1 MNFYCCIKKNQSG
14 RFTLEAAIIMP
25 VLIFIVS
32 AFAYVGLYLYQR
44 VTIQA
49 CAKQAADRASS
60 SWFGNPIEFEAG
72 SAGSKTQGGLKLYRR
87 IFDSDKAEKKEEA
100 ALLAGRLLKKR
111 SILKPTYESIRVF
124 VEDGFLTKKIIVQI
138 ECNYPLPLRIAGLF
152 GGGKGVAFK
161 SEAVSI
167 VKEPAELIRNTD
179 FLIEFEKDLEKEF
192 PGIREFRQKL
202 TESINK
208 VVESISP

>member
-1 MNFYCCIKKNQSG
+1 MLG
-14 RFTLEAAIIMP
+14 
-25 VLIFIVS
+25 
-32 AFAYVGLYLYQR
+32 
-44 VTIQA
+44 
-49 CAKQAADRASS
+49 
-60 SWFGNPIEFEAG
+60 
-72 SAGSKTQGGLKLYRR
+72 
-87 IFDSDKAEKKEEA
+87 
-100 ALLAGRLLKKR
+100 LLKEG
-111 SILKPTYESIRVF
+111 SILKPTYKSIRVLLKMDF
-124 VEDGFLTKKIIVQI
+124 NKEIIVQI

-192 PGIREFRQKL
+192 PGIREFRQIL

>member
-1 MNFYCCIKKNQSG
+1 
-14 RFTLEAAIIMP
+14 MP
-25 VLIFIVS
+25 ILIFIVS
-32 AFAYVGLYLYQR
+32 ALAYVGLYLYQR
-44 VTIQA
+44 VAIQA
-49 CAKQAADRASS
+49 CAKLAADKVSS
-60 SWFGNPIEFEAG
+60 SWFEKQGEFVTDNAG
-72 SAGSKTQGGLKLYRR
+72 TKTQDGLKLYRR
-87 IFDSDKAEKKEEA
+87 IFDSDKDKKREEA
-100 ALLAGRLLKKR
+100 ALYAAGLLKER

-138 ECNYPLPLRIAGLF
+138 KCSYPLPLGIAGLF
-152 GGGKGVAFK
+152 GGGEGVTVK

-179 FLIEFEKDLEKEF
+179 FLIELEKDLEKEF

-208 VVESISP
+208 VIGSISP